1 MQFSLVQH
9 CANKMKL
16 TVTKKIALSVI
27 GIVIICVVTM
37 AWVTTQ
43 NLQRGFIQYLNEVQS
58 QQLDEFSVILANYYR
73 KRGSFDQL
81 RKNPRALNDL
91 ADSRGADDS
100 SDLDFQPPPE
110 QQQFT
115 RPAPPPDAGPD
126 GRPPRPDPMRERYA
140 PPPVRG
146 KQAAMQHW
154 LILGPR
160 LSLVDA
166 SGDLIIG
173 QPNAQ
178 REISASI
185 AVDGKVVGTLS
196 LSPMTRMADPN
207 QTSFIRNQIRDIEW
221 LASAL
226 ILMAIVM
233 ATWLA
238 RHLLSPVAA
247 LRKVTQSIARG
258 DLRVRAP
265 IINQDEL
272 GEFARHIN
280 SMAEALESNDQQ
292 RRKVLADISH
302 ELRTPLTVMRGE
314 IEAFQD
320 GIRKPDEAAIKSLH
334 AEVLHLGN
342 LIDDLY
348 QLALADS
355 GDLHYRKTELDLNQ
369 LVREVTDR
377 FLPRARAAQLDLSI
391 QLPAA
396 TLLIPADSDRLI
408 QVLNNLMENSVRYTS
423 APGRIVLALTYSAGL
438 AGLTIEDSAP
448 GVPGSMHERIFE
460 RLFRTDSARTRQ
472 NGGSG
477 LGLAICKVLILAHG
491 GTIQAMPSALGG
503 VKIVIHLPAKEGH
516 KP

>member
-1 MQFSLVQH
+1 
-9 CANKMKL
+9 MKL
-16 TVTKKIALSVI
+16 NVTKKIAFSVI
-27 GIVIICVVTM
+27 GIVMICVVTM

-43 NLQRGFIQYLNEVQS
+43 NLQRGFMQYLNEVQS
-58 QQLDEFSVILANYYR
+58 QQLEEFSVILGNYYR
-73 KRGSFDQL
+73 KHGSFDSL

-91 ADSRGADDS
+91 ADSHGADDS
-100 SDLDFQPPPE
+100 YDTYFQPPPD
-110 QQQFT
+110 QQRT
-115 RPAPPPDAGPD
+115 RPFPPPDAEPTD
-126 GRPPRPDPMRERYA
+126 RPPGPDPMREHRG
-140 PPPVRG
+140 PPPPHA
-146 KQAAMQHW
+146 KQPAMQHW

-173 QPNAQ
+173 QPDAQ

-185 AVDGKVVGTLS
+185 KIDGKVVGTLS
-196 LSPMTRMADPN
+196 LSPMTRIADPN

-221 LASAL
+221 LAVAL
-226 ILMAIVM
+226 IIVAIIM

-258 DLRVRAP
+258 DLRARAP
-265 IINQDEL
+265 VINQDEL

-320 GIRKPDEAAIKSLH
+320 GIRQPDDAAIKSLH

-348 QLALADS
+348 QLALADA
-355 GDLHYRKTELDLNQ
+355 GDLHYSKTELDLNE
-369 LVREVTDR
+369 LIREVTDR
-377 FLPRARAAQLDLSI
+377 FLPRARAAQLDLSL
-391 QLPAA
+391 QLPA
-396 TLLIPADSDRLI
+396 TPLQVLADSDRLV
-408 QVLNNLMENSVRYTS
+408 QVLNNLMENSVRYTNG
-423 APGRIVLALTYSAGL
+423 PGRIVLTLRYFAGL
-438 AGLTIEDSAP
+438 AELTIEDSAP
-448 GVPGSMHERIFE
+448 GVPRGMHEKLFE
-460 RLFRTDSARTRQ
+460 RLFRNDPARTRQ

-477 LGLAICKVLILAHG
+477 LGLSICKVLILAHG
-491 GTIQAMPSALGG
+491 GTIQAMQAALGG
-503 VKIVIHLPAKEGH
+503 IKIVIHLPAKEGQ